1 MMGLL
6 MPWSHLK
13 NFLTAVKETL
23 VQIMVS
29 ASKQLGLAGE
39 FFCVYIYD
47 SIFARV
53 QEKMSVILLQHIM
66 SIDRHLRNVHP
77 VIVIFFA
84 PLTKAKKT
92 RMEVSTGYCIIDGKI
107 FKGKV
112 KEMSPI
118 LTSICLHLTK
128 TFPIALGVYI
138 V

>member
-23 VQIMVS
+23 VLIMVS

-39 FFCVYIYD
+39 FFCGYIYD

-84 PLTKAKKT
+84 PLTTPQEDKNGSIN
-92 RMEVSTGYCIIDGKI
+92 R
-107 FKGKV
+107 
-112 KEMSPI
+112 I
-118 LTSICLHLTK
+118 LH
-128 TFPIALGVYI
+128 YRW
-138 V
+138 